1 MAIDRKGQVTTTG
14 ILNKPSVNVDAP
26 DMSGL
31 GKGVPHGGAQTPA
44 TPAKQSKQQNLQIK
58 T

>member
-1 MAIDRKGQVTTTG
+1 MAIDSRGQVTTTG

-31 GKGVPHGGAQTPA
+31 GKGVPEGGARTAVAPD
-44 TPAKQSKQQNLQIK
+44 K
-58 T
+58 TAQKA